1 MTIKMP
7 ESIAAFFIADRDG
20 GPDELAAVFTEN
32 AIVKDAGETLVGH
45 EAIRQWKVDY
55 THKYGPTTTDPF
67 FIATEDGRTQV
78 TAHVAG
84 DFPGSPV
91 DLRYFFV
98 IAGDRIAELEITT

>member
-7 ESIAAFFIADRDG
+7 ESIADFFIADRDG

-55 THKYGPTTTDPF
+55 TQKYGPTTTDPF

>member
-7 ESIAAFFIADRDG
+7 DSIAAYFTAERDG

-32 AIVKDAGETLVGH
+32 AVVKDAGEDLMGH
-45 EAIRQWKVDY
+45 EAIRKWKVEY
-55 THKYGPTTTDPF
+55 GQKYGPTTTEPF
-67 FIATEDGRTQV
+67 LISTENGKTQV

-84 DFPGSPV
+84 NFPGSPV

-98 IAGDRIAELEITT
+98 IAGDKIAELEITV

>member
-7 ESIAAFFIADRDG
+7 ESIAAYFIADRDG
-20 GPDELAAVFTEN
+20 GPDELASVFTEN

-45 EAIRQWKVDY
+45 EAIRRWKVDY
-55 THKYGPTTTDPF
+55 TQKYGLTTTDPF

-98 IAGDRIAELEITT
+98 IADDRIAELEITI

>member
-20 GPDELAAVFTEN
+20 GPDELAAGFTEN

-55 THKYGPTTTDPF
+55 TRKYGPTTTDPF
-67 FIATEDGRTQV
+67 FIVTEDGRTQV

-98 IAGDRIAELEITT
+98 IAGDRIAELEITI

>member
-55 THKYGPTTTDPF
+55 TQKYGPTTTDPF

-98 IAGDRIAELEITT
+98 IAGDRIAELEITI